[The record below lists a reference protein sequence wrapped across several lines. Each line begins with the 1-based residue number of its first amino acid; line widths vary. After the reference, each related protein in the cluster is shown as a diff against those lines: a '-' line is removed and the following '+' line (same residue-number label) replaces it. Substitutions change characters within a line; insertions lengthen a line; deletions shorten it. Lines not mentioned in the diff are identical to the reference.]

1 MTSLNAPVILTR
13 LGISIFIQRFI
24 SAYFGEVGFHL
35 IGQLRSLVQILTSVT
50 SMGLFNGIVKYVAQ
64 DKEDL
69 EQLRKLFSTTF
80 VFFTTASLLC
90 FLILFFGA
98 GTISNYLFQSQEYVL
113 LIRVVS
119 FVAPFIGMYRIFN
132 GVVNGLSKYKQFA
145 SIELISYLLGT
156 IATAYFIF
164 VKNFE
169 GVLIS
174 IAIVPVIQ
182 FGVLF
187 FIFFKELRR
196 VIPFKKL
203 SWSAPMAKPLLAF
216 SLMSF
221 SSMLVSVL
229 EIEIRNIIENA
240 MSQKMSGIWTAMIF
254 LSKNYMSFSVMLFS
268 MYVLPKYATINGRKD
283 FKKEVLNIYKTLLPI
298 FGFGMMLVYLL
309 RHFIMDLVFPGH
321 DKEALEPLF
330 KWQLLGDF
338 VKLMASIVAYQF
350 IAKKLVKTF
359 IFTEIISMVLFF
371 LFSYFLVGDYGV
383 EGVTV
388 AHLLRY
394 LIYFVIVIFLVWRYF
409 NKQKNALN

>member
-1 MTSLNAPVILTR
+1 
-13 LGISIFIQRFI
+13 
-24 SAYFGEVGFHL
+24 
-35 IGQLRSLVQILTSVT
+35 
-50 SMGLFNGIVKYVAQ
+50 
-64 DKEDL
+64 
-69 EQLRKLFSTTF
+69 
-80 VFFTTASLLC
+80 
-90 FLILFFGA
+90 
-98 GTISNYLFQSQEYVL
+98 
-113 LIRVVS
+113 
-119 FVAPFIGMYRIFN
+119 
-132 GVVNGLSKYKQFA
+132 
-145 SIELISYLLGT
+145 
-156 IATAYFIF
+156 
-164 VKNFE
+164 
-169 GVLIS
+169 
-174 IAIVPVIQ
+174 
-182 FGVLF
+182 
-187 FIFFKELRR
+187 
-196 VIPFKKL
+196 
-203 SWSAPMAKPLLAF
+203 MAKPLLAF